1 MKRKLLT
8 LTLMAAGLVAFQA
21 PAFAADSSAHNAAM
35 AAAANVPDPAA
46 QILDLAY
53 LFRHDNVTGIAQ
65 SLVPA
70 SKWEQAKT
78 MYEIKRMEPITDEDR
93 AKFDQEIGRFV
104 APDAVEQLMAEIEP
118 KLEEARP
125 KLPGA
130 LMMGYGAIQMAIN
143 SEDSELTTEQREA
156 LRQAFPGIQEWAGG
170 TDFLSSDNMRH
181 ALTIVTDAA
190 RRSGIT
196 SLDELKS
203 LPLESALDRAGNV
216 LAAAKDAVRLYGIDL
231 DAIADSLQVE
241 VLEIDGSTARVRTTV
256 TVFNAPI
263 ATEHDLVL
271 LEGRWYGK
279 EAAENFDVADASD
292 S

>member
-21 PAFAADSSAHNAAM
+21 PVLAAGSNPSGAAL

-53 LFRHDNVTGIAQ
+53 LFRHDNVTGIVQ
-65 SLVPA
+65 SLVPP
-70 SKWEQAKT
+70 SKWEQVT
-78 MYEIKRMEPITDEDR
+78 SMYEIKRMEPISDDDR
-93 AKFDQEIGRFV
+93 AEFDEEIGRFV
-104 APDAVEQLMAEIEP
+104 APDAVDQLMAEIEP
-118 KLEEARP
+118 RLEEARP

-130 LMMGYGAIQMAIN
+130 LLMGMGAIQMAIN
-143 SEDSELTTEQREA
+143 AEDSELTAEQRES
-156 LRQAFPGIQEWAGG
+156 LRLAFPGIQEWASS
-170 TDFLSSDNMRH
+170 TDFLSSDTMRQ
-181 ALTIVTDAA
+181 ALTIVTGAA
-190 RRSGIT
+190 RHSGIS

-203 LPLESALDRAGNV
+203 LPLESVLDRAGSV

-241 VLEIDGSTARVRTTV
+241 VLEIDAETARVRTTL

-263 ATEHDLVL
+263 STEHDLVL

-279 EAAENFDVADASD
+279 EAAEKFSVADINGG
-292 S
+292 

>member
-1 MKRKLLT
+1 MAANIRFQLLPDGRAIWQQPLDNSHNNT
-8 LTLMAAGLVAFQA
+8 LTPGLQEGDLTALARQLRGQRSMLVYPGEQVHCLSLQA
-21 PAFAADSSAHNAAM
+21 PSRRRSAWLQALPFALED
-35 AAAANVPDPAA
+35 
-46 QILDLAY
+46 Q
-53 LFRHDNVTGIAQ
+53 IAQ
-65 SLVPA
+65 ELETSHLAVG
-70 SKWEQAKT
+70 
-78 MYEIKRMEPITDEDR
+78 
-93 AKFDQEIGRFV
+93 KFSAQHRLAV
-104 APDAVEQLMAEIEP
+104 AVV
-118 KLEEARP
+118 
-125 KLPGA
+125 
-130 LMMGYGAIQMAIN
+130 
-143 SEDSELTTEQREA
+143 QREA

-279 EAAENFDVADASD
+279 EAAENFDVAEASD